1 MKLLQM
7 ENIKSEVKYCLVLI
21 NSRLG
26 TSEKIKRIEDIA
38 VKLELN
44 RKMLKI

>member
-7 ENIKSEVKYCLVLI
+7 KNIKSEVKYGLVLI

-26 TSEKIKRIEDIA
+26 TAEKNK
-38 VKLELN
+38 KN
-44 RKMLKI
+44 